1 MIWAVSLSTTKL
13 IPRSL
18 TATLHLTGI
27 RSLSDVSKL
36 VGPISQTVAL
46 PPASTRNAAPK
57 CISGRTSYHGVL
69 LAFHPYPHLIPQVF
83 NPGGSGPPR
92 GLTPASPW
100 TWVDHSASGPQHAT
114 HHALFRLGFP
124 TATPQRVN
132 LATHHDSQAH
142 SAKGTPSQP
151 QKGPLWR
158 LDSTRFQVLFHHPSP
173 GHFSPF
179 PHGTSALS
187 VTRTYFGLTGG
198 PARFTRN
205 SSSSVLLG
213 NTPTPRLF
221 LHLRDCHPLRY
232 RFPTAS

>member
-1 MIWAVSLSTTKL
+1 M
-13 IPRSL
+13 R
-18 TATLHLTGI
+18 LH
-27 RSLSDVSKL
+27 
-36 VGPISQTVAL
+36 
-46 PPASTRNAAPK
+46 N
-57 CISGRTSYHGVL
+57 
-69 LAFHPYPHLIPQVF
+69 
-83 NPGGSGPPR
+83 
-92 GLTPASPW
+92 
-100 TWVDHSASGPQHAT
+100 
-114 HHALFRLGFP
+114 ALFRLGFP
-124 TATPQRVN
+124 TATPQRVT
-132 LATHHDSQAH
+132 LPTHHDSQAH
-142 SAKGTPSQP
+142 AAKGTPSQP
-151 QKGPLWR
+151 PKGPLCR

-232 RFPTAS
+232 RFLTASARKTHSAPGRQTRKRCTPQPHTRNDCRLSHAHGLASSPFAHHY